1 MQGLIIAAG
10 TTHMTDISLP
20 AGRFAEGDFRVGQ
33 VFSRAWSV
41 FSGNF
46 MAFILVTGIAGLP
59 SLLIQQAAPDTL
71 GNRYADVAM
80 AVFAAIVMLGFWTL
94 SQAIVLYGAFQVM
107 RGRPIDLAG
116 AARFGSRRVFSVLG
130 LAIAVPVLCFLAA
143 LLFVVP
149 GVILYLVWFV
159 ATPVCV
165 VERLGVFRS
174 MGRSAELTKG
184 ICSRILGLQL
194 VILISAIIVNS
205 IVSAAAPAILG
216 AAGASALAAS
226 TALGQIVSLVW
237 GAIWTAFYAIVIAV
251 TYHDLRVAKEGVDT
265 EQIAAVF
272 E

>member
-1 MQGLIIAAG
+1 
-10 TTHMTDISLP
+10 MTDISLP
-20 AGRFAEGDFRVGQ
+20 AGRFAESDFRVGQ

-46 MAFILVTGIAGLP
+46 MTFVVVTGIAGVP
-59 SLLIQQAAPDTL
+59 SLLFQHAAPDTL
-71 GNRYADVAM
+71 GNTYADVGM
-80 AVFAAIVMLGFWTL
+80 AVLAMIVTLGFWTL
-94 SQAIVLYGAFQVM
+94 SQAIVLYGAFQAM

-116 AARFGSRRVFSVLG
+116 AARIGSRRVISVLG
-130 LAIAVPVLCFLAA
+130 LAIVVPLLCVLAT

-165 VERLGVFRS
+165 VERLGVLRS
-174 MGRSAELTKG
+174 MGRSAELTSGHCWKLFG
-184 ICSRILGLQL
+184 MQL
-194 VILISAIIVNS
+194 AILIPSIIIGS
-205 IVSAAAPAILG
+205 ITSAAAPAIFG

-226 TALGQIVSLVW
+226 LDTTLGQIVSLAW
-237 GAIWTAFYAIVIAV
+237 SATWTAFYAILVAV

-265 EQIAAVF
+265 NHIAAVF

>member
-1 MQGLIIAAG
+1 M
-10 TTHMTDISLP
+10 
-20 AGRFAEGDFRVGQ
+20 
-33 VFSRAWSV
+33 FSRAWSV
-41 FSGNF
+41 LSGNF
-46 MAFILVTGIAGLP
+46 AAFVLVTGIAGLP

-71 GNRYADVAM
+71 GNTFADVGM
-80 AVFAAIVMLGFWTL
+80 AVFAAIVTLGFWTL

-116 AARFGSRRVFSVLG
+116 AVRFGSRRVFSVLG
-130 LAIAVPVLCFLAA
+130 LAIAVPILCFLAA

-174 MGRSAELTKG
+174 MGRSAELTNG
-184 ICSRILGLQL
+184 YCWRIFGLQL
-194 VILISAIIVNS
+194 VILISVIIVNS
-205 IVSAAAPAILG
+205 IASAAGPAILG
-216 AAGASALAAS
+216 AAGASALWAS
-226 TALGQIVSLVW
+226 LDTTLGQIVSLVW
-237 GAIWTAFYAIVIAV
+237 SAIWTAFYAIVIAV

>member
-1 MQGLIIAAG
+1 
-10 TTHMTDISLP
+10 
-20 AGRFAEGDFRVGQ
+20 
-33 VFSRAWSV
+33 
-41 FSGNF
+41 
-46 MAFILVTGIAGLP
+46 MAFVLVTGIAGLP
-59 SLLIQQAAPDTL
+59 SLLIQHAAPDTL
-71 GNRYADVAM
+71 GNTYADVGMALLAM
-80 AVFAAIVMLGFWTL
+80 IVTLGAWTL
-94 SQAIVLYGAFQVM
+94 SQAMVLYGAFQVM

-116 AARFGSRRVFSVLG
+116 AARIGSRRVFSVLG
-130 LAIAVPVLCFLAA
+130 LAIAVSVLCALAM

-184 ICSRILGLQL
+184 HCWSLFGLQL
-194 VILISAIIVNS
+194 AILIPVMIIGS
-205 IVSAAAPAILG
+205 IVSAVAPAILG
-216 AAGASALAAS
+216 AAGASALSAS
-226 TALGQIVSLVW
+226 LDTTLGQIVSLVW
-237 GAIWTAFYAIVIAV
+237 SAIWTAFYAILIAV